1 MRNRF
6 IAAILGL
13 FGAVTGVQ
21 AAPNVTSEITYDLAN
36 GRADYYFWNEEP
48 PPEVSYSTTFSFFQ
62 CSYPDSQQTC
72 TSAGNT
78 SVVQIYLTEKR
89 SGMRWPV
96 KLKGYMT
103 VQVWEDGPCKGWYDK
118 KRLDDGTGYQCKDTI
133 NNVGYLAKTKVL
145 TLYIEQEEMKKLP
158 IGGLWEGKVKLH
170 FSYPAT
176 DYQADIKLNVLDPNH
191 IDVFFPEF
199 AHATPRVQLDLHP
212 TGSVNGSNYAQD
224 LTMLDMCLY
233 DGFNGNAI
241 SDFDGGYI

>member
-78 SVVQIYLTEKR
+78 SVVQIYLTENAAVCA
-89 SGMRWPV
+89 G
-96 KLKGYMT
+96 
-103 VQVWEDGPCKGWYDK
+103 
-118 KRLDDGTGYQCKDTI
+118 RL
-133 NNVGYLAKTKVL
+133 N
-145 TLYIEQEEMKKLP
+145 
-158 IGGLWEGKVKLH
+158 
-170 FSYPAT
+170 
-176 DYQADIKLNVLDPNH
+176 
-191 IDVFFPEF
+191 
-199 AHATPRVQLDLHP
+199 
-212 TGSVNGSNYAQD
+212 
-224 LTMLDMCLY
+224 
-233 DGFNGNAI
+233 
-241 SDFDGGYI
+241 

>member
-1 MRNRF
+1 MRNRL

-13 FGAVTGVQ
+13 CGAVTGVQ
-21 AAPNVTSEITYDLAN
+21 AAPNVTSEITYDLAS

-103 VQVWEDGPCKGWYDK
+103 VQV
-118 KRLDDGTGYQCKDTI
+118 
-133 NNVGYLAKTKVL
+133 
-145 TLYIEQEEMKKLP
+145 
-158 IGGLWEGKVKLH
+158 
-170 FSYPAT
+170 
-176 DYQADIKLNVLDPNH
+176 
-191 IDVFFPEF
+191 
-199 AHATPRVQLDLHP
+199 
-212 TGSVNGSNYAQD
+212 
-224 LTMLDMCLY
+224 
-233 DGFNGNAI
+233 
-241 SDFDGGYI
+241 